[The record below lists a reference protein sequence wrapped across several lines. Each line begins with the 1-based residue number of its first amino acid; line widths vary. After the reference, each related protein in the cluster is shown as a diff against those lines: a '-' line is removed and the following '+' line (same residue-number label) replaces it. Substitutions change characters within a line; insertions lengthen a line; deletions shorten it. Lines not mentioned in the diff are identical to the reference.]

1 MAEPAKLKSSR
12 VQTIKELDQDID
24 RALPPASEIGVDLSA
39 LMSFLSPQ
47 EQVQEEDVPWDYDLE
62 LQKLAS
68 QMAAEEE
75 GERPKKA
82 DNAGSASSVG
92 TSGKGAMGEK
102 KINK

>member
-1 MAEPAKLKSSR
+1 M
-12 VQTIKELDQDID
+12 QTIKELDQDID

-47 EQVQEEDVPWDYDLE
+47 DQVQEEDVPWDYDLE

-75 GERPKKA
+75 GEAEASAPKKPTKSGA
-82 DNAGSASSVG
+82 SGSSS
-92 TSGKGAMGEK
+92 
-102 KINK
+102 